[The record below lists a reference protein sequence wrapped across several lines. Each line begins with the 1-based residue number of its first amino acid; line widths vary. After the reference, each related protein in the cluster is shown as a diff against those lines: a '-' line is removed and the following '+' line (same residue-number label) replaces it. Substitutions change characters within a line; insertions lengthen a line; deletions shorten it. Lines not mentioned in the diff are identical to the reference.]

1 MILLLGWVL
10 PLPQAGA
17 AHACRAVRSPV
28 RAAVARP
35 CRVVAAAAAR
45 CAARCAAAAGS
56 ALPAARAKL
65 QHELAHLQQNAPL
78 GGPAVPRRRAP
89 VRQPAL
95 HSDQGGLERSVPV
108 VVPRLQPTSSF
119 GKSFIALFPNFSALA
134 RSPASRAARAMP
146 RQRMPSSL
154 LDSMLPRRAAARD
167 QRRLGAGYHWS
178 KGSTEA
184 WLASND

>member
-1 MILLLGWVL
+1 MILLLGWLL

-17 AHACRAVRSPV
+17 AHARRAVRSPV
-28 RAAVARP
+28 RAVVARP
-35 CRVVAAAAAR
+35 CRVVAAA
-45 CAARCAAAAGS
+45 AARCAAAAGS

-65 QHELAHLQQNAPL
+65 QHELAHLQQNTPL

-89 VRQPAL
+89 VRQRAL
-95 HSDQGGLERSVPV
+95 YSEQGGLERSVPV